1 MVLKYLVV
9 VKLKRGF
16 TLKDKFIG
24 FMTLALALLVGCG
37 SDKAGT
43 FVTSTY
49 YNPKAEATESLE
61 ATEKQADTSDETEGL
76 SSDQFMIISND
87 MQSECLI
94 LEQIASGKQYMYNYS
109 LTTDFL
115 DKYGNRCSISQFDP
129 GRVITI
135 GDRDDKGRVG
145 TVRISGQVWEYPDV
159 SNYVV
164 DTDRMV
170 FKIGDESYSIWSDV
184 FVNSDGQTVR
194 LSDLTDLDT
203 LRVIGYDKNILSISV
218 TSGHGELQ
226 LINTEIFDGSF
237 IQIGNKIFEK
247 ISPYL
252 TIEIPEGTYTVSV
265 ANKGYGGS
273 TDVTIERGKKQTL
286 DLDSI
291 KGDGPKTG
299 QILFAV
305 DVANAIIL
313 VDGDDIDYSEPVEL
327 TYGVHS
333 LVVSAA
339 GYETYSKKLVVNSGE
354 ATIVISMSDSD
365 TSSDTSSSSGT
376 TDSSTDTSSATA
388 GSLAG
393 SLAGSS
399 SSSGTGTGSSSSASS
414 LDDAT
419 INALV
424 DELLDSD
431 SSDYLS
437 TYSELIKSLT
447 GSSDD

>member
-1 MVLKYLVV
+1 LN
-9 VKLKRGF
+9 KRGV
-16 TLKDKFIG
+16 TLKDKFMG
-24 FMTLALALLVGCG
+24 FMALALVLLCGCG

-49 YNPKAEATESLE
+49 YNPTAAATESLE
-61 ATEKQADTSDETEGL
+61 PTEKQANTQDVSEGL

-87 MQSECLI
+87 MNSECLI
-94 LEQIASGKQYMYNYS
+94 LEQLTSGKQYMYAYS

-115 DKYGNRCSISQFDP
+115 DKYGNRCSISVFDP

-135 GDRDDKGRVG
+135 GDRDAQGRVG
-145 TVRISGQVWEYPDV
+145 TVRLSDQVWEYPDV
-159 SNYVV
+159 SNYEV
-164 DTDRMV
+164 DESRGV
-170 FKIGDESYSIWSDV
+170 FKIADESYSVGKDV
-184 FVNSDGQTVR
+184 FVSSDGETLK

-226 LINTEIFDGSF
+226 LINTDVFDGSY

-252 TIEIPEGTYTVSV
+252 TIEIPEGTYTVTV

-273 TDVTIERGKKQTL
+273 TDVTVERGKKDTL

-305 DVANAIIL
+305 DVTDAIIL

-339 GYETYSKKLVVNSGE
+339 GYETYSKKLVVNSSE
-354 ATIVISMSDSD
+354 ATIVISMSTSDSSSA
-365 TSSDTSSSSGT
+365 TASSDTS
-376 TDSSTDTSSATA
+376 SSTDTSSASA

-393 SLAGSS
+393 SLAGSA
-399 SSSGTGTGSSSSASS
+399 SSGTGTSSSSSTSS

-447 GSSDD
+447 GTSD